1 MAPLWGRRPPEA
13 CARALLAVLDDES
26 LAGEVVAVHPAAPGG
41 CGHAVV
47 PADAPPFLGAW
58 SAAKSDEV
66 AGVVD
71 DGLRAIGS
79 GELSPAWSGV

>member
-1 MAPLWGRRPPEA
+1 
-13 CARALLAVLDDES
+13 
-26 LAGEVVAVHPAAPGG
+26 
-41 CGHAVV
+41 VV

-58 SAAKSDEV
+58 SAAKSAEV
-66 AGVVD
+66 AGFVD